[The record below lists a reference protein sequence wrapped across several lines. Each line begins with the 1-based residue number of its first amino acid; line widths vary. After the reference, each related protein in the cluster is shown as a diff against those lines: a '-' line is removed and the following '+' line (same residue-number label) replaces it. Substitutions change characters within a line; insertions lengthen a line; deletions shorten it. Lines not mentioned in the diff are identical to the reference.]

1 MKLFPALGVIAC
13 GLAASWAQTPQPSDA
28 VRVNEVFGIPLF
40 PEQGTLWEEDADV
53 VARRL
58 GLHAESQTAD
68 DASYRLYPPDDAR
81 VLGRRPHA
89 ISLSAQNGKV
99 AALNII
105 FANKGDSVGQFTAGS
120 PAKRAPRPEQVLR
133 DYRKAIT
140 EDDKAL
146 DGVLE
151 SLAGPSAAERSG
163 SSGKMQER
171 ARRRDWNGHALLLVS
186 LRDEYVALRIVPT
199 RDLDEAGAGGRLPVR
214 ELREKLSACVQRR
227 DNGDV
232 VISGIP
238 MLDQG
243 PKGFCVP
250 ATMERMLRHLGIP
263 ADMYILAMAAN
274 TQPGGGTTVE
284 DVTFAVSDAVRRNAR
299 RVINVSGRPDP
310 SNIAKWIDDGIPV
323 LWALR
328 TSESVN
334 EQINE
339 RTLARQNV
347 TEWKQWA
354 DAVKQERRDARKLA
368 KDAGERH
375 VCLITGYNRATGE
388 IALSDSWGPAYE
400 ERWITAEEADALSQG
415 AMAVV
420 SW

>member
-1 MKLFPALGVIAC
+1 MKLLTVVAVIAC
-13 GLAASWAQTPQPSDA
+13 GIVSGWSQAPQPAD
-28 VRVNEVFGIPLF
+28 VQRMNEAFGMPLF
-40 PEQGTLWEEDADV
+40 PAQGTLWDEDADA
-53 VARRL
+53 VAQRL
-58 GLHAESQTAD
+58 GLQAESKTED
-68 DASYRLYPPDDAR
+68 DSSYRLYPRDDMR
-81 VLGRRPHA
+81 VLGRRPYA
-89 ISLSAQNGKV
+89 ISLSAQGGKV

-105 FANKGDSVGQFTAGS
+105 FANKGDSVGQFVAGA
-120 PAKRAPRPEQVLR
+120 PGKRARRTEQILR
-133 DYRKAIT
+133 DYRKAIS
-140 EDDKAL
+140 DDEKAL
-146 DGVLE
+146 DGLLG
-151 SLAGPSAAERSG
+151 SLADPSAAENAG

-171 ARRRDWNGHALLLVS
+171 ARRRDWNTHALLLVS
-186 LRDEYVALRIVPT
+186 VKDEYVALRIVPA
-199 RDLDEAGAGGRLPVR
+199 RELDDAASGGRISVR

-238 MLDQG
+238 MVDQG

-274 TQPGGGTTVE
+274 TQPGGGTTVQ
-284 DVTFAVSDAVRRNAR
+284 DVTFAVSDTVRRNAR
-299 RVINVSGRPDP
+299 RIINVSGRPDP
-310 SNIAKWIDDGIPV
+310 SNLAKWIDGGIPV

-334 EQINE
+334 AQINE
-339 RTLARQNV
+339 RARARQGV
-347 TEWKQWA
+347 ADWKQWA
-354 DAVKQERRDARKLA
+354 DAVKQERRDARKQA
-368 KDAGERH
+368 KDAMEGH

-388 IALSDSWGPAYE
+388 IALSDSWGPAYQ